1 MTFSML
7 AKSAPSSSIS
17 CARNHHRE
25 IKKNNRSSN
34 AQFTARRG
42 INQIMRAEETSTSGM
57 FASESFLFFS
67 AEQRERESSRR
78 TMRVFLSFQI
88 SYFFSLYLNSR
99 AWPLDSSHKTQKSPN
114 RDRFW
119 SCFEFGQKKSPET
132 NEYTNPFSRSFNR
145 KYVQV
150 SHQS

>member
-1 MTFSML
+1 
-7 AKSAPSSSIS
+7 
-17 CARNHHRE
+17 
-25 IKKNNRSSN
+25 
-34 AQFTARRG
+34 
-42 INQIMRAEETSTSGM
+42 
-57 FASESFLFFS
+57 
-67 AEQRERESSRR
+67 
-78 TMRVFLSFQI
+78 MRVFLSFQI